1 MNPDE
6 LEKISKKE
14 LLSLARERKV
24 KTEST
29 MTREE
34 LVEKLRSVVLQNEIS
49 RLVQEKTA
57 GSPEQLPSF
66 PAQGEKQTITKEKR
80 LEQGEFELPLSYQET
95 VIVLLVR
102 DPYWI
107 YTYWDFH
114 PQLQA
119 ELAQLFHGWEKVPLA
134 LRVHNL
140 SRAKSGAGG
149 PGYYDISINH
159 AANNWYINV
168 GEAGK
173 EYQVELGYYDPGGIF
188 RVLARSNRVTT
199 PPDRISDLV
208 DEEWMI
214 VEEDF
219 RRLYRL
225 AGGAGWGESSV
236 ELVESLLKRLEK
248 EAGSGAVSS
257 ISSPAGYPPPGARR
271 FWLVLDAELIVYGAT
286 EPDALLTV
294 QGRPVKLRP
303 DGTFTLR
310 MALPD
315 GTQSIPVTAQS
326 ADGIDT
332 ITITTNVS
340 RHTHQGEKI

>member
-1 MNPDE
+1 
-6 LEKISKKE
+6 
-14 LLSLARERKV
+14 
-24 KTEST
+24 

-34 LVEKLRSVVLQNEIS
+34 LVENLRSVILQAETS

-66 PAQGEKQTITKEKR
+66 PARVETQTIAKEKR
-80 LEQGEFELPLSYQET
+80 LEQGEFELPLSYNET
-95 VIVLLVR
+95 AIVLLVR

-114 PQLQA
+114 PKLQE
-119 ELAQLFHGWEKVPLA
+119 ELAQIFHGWEKVPLA

-140 SRAKSGAGG
+140 SRIKSGADG
-149 PGYYDISINH
+149 PGYYDIGINH
-159 AANNWYINV
+159 VANNWYINV
-168 GEAGK
+168 EEAGK
-173 EYQVELGYYDPGGIF
+173 EYQVELGYYDPDGNF

-199 PPDRISDLV
+199 PPDRISDVV
-208 DEEWMI
+208 DEQWMI

-225 AGGAGWGESSV
+225 AGGAGWGDSSV
-236 ELVESLLKRLEK
+236 ELVESLLKRLER
-248 EAGSGAVSS
+248 EVGSGAVSS
-257 ISSPAGYPPPGARR
+257 ISSPAGGPPPGERR

-286 EPDALLTV
+286 EPDAALTV

-315 GTQSIPVTAQS
+315 GTQSIPVSAQS

-340 RHTHQGEKI
+340 RNTHKDKEI